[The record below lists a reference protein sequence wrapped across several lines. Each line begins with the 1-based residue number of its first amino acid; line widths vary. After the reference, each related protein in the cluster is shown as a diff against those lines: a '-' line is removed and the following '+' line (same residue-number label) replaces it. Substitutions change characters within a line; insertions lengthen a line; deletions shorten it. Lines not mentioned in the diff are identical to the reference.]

1 MMKILEIAVML
12 SSVLGLGYLLWR
24 SYWVFAIVIL
34 MWPLEQLLQTYVPY
48 LAYNEWVT
56 NYLIAILAMVAV
68 ASRFMRGDPIFVGY
82 VNRVWLLTIALYV
95 LWLFGHLWSP
105 AADIM
110 VPKLGFNLRYQVF
123 LLAVL
128 PLLITDLRDF
138 TRLATGIMVL
148 GTAISVL
155 ILINPRT
162 SYWGGRLILDFGM
175 KGNLGERGNPLAVA
189 EMGGLMALIAAL
201 IQFPQARAK
210 TTILRVAAFVFGLG
224 VAIGSG
230 SRGQVLA
237 AGIAGVLFYPMARRL
252 ANPRQFFAVL
262 IGFLF
267 LVAGVYIV
275 FQLFVNIQNEERW
288 TIANLFR
295 DTLLRMHY
303 VDLLFTRYLDEPA
316 KWLLGL
322 GTGAFA
328 VVSEERGTYYVHNV
342 AAEILCE
349 NGLIAFGIFLVICVF
364 VVKDGLVMWRDN
376 REDDQSR
383 SSAALLMAICLYALL
398 LALKQGTIAYPAPFF
413 WWVIMCKV
421 AYFERRLVAGS
432 EMAIDEPID
441 ELPARLAMR

>member
-1 MMKILEIAVML
+1 MRFLEIAVML
-12 SSVLGLGYLLWR
+12 GAVGGLGYVLWR

-56 NYLIAILAMVAV
+56 NYLIAILGMVAV

-110 VPKLGFNLRYQVF
+110 VPALGYNLRYQVF
-123 LLAVL
+123 LLIIL

-138 TRLATGIMVL
+138 TRMATGIMVL
-148 GTAISVL
+148 GTAISLL
-155 ILINPRT
+155 ILVNPNT

-175 KGNLGERGNPLAVA
+175 KGNLGERGNPLAIA
-189 EMGGLMALIAAL
+189 EMGGLIALIAAL

-210 TTILRVAAFVFGLG
+210 TTILRVAAFVLGLG

-237 AGIAGVLFYPMARRL
+237 AGIAGVLFYPLARRL

-262 IGFLF
+262 IGFGF
-267 LVAGVYIV
+267 LVIGVYVV
-275 FQLFVNIQNEERW
+275 FRVFVNVENEERW
-288 TIANLFR
+288 AITHLFR
-295 DTLLRMHY
+295 DTLLRLHY
-303 VDLLFTRYLDEPA
+303 VDLLLTWYLDEPA

-342 AAEILCE
+342 AAEIMCE
-349 NGLIAFGIFLVICVF
+349 NGLIAFGIFLVMCVF

-376 REDDQSR
+376 REDDQYR
-383 SSAALLMAICLYALL
+383 SSAALLMAISLYALL
-398 LALKQGTIAYPAPFF
+398 LALKQGTISYPAPFF
-413 WWVIMCKV
+413 WWIIMCKV
-421 AYFERRLVAGS
+421 AYAERRLVAGS
-432 EMAIDEPID
+432 ELELDDQIDQR
-441 ELPARLAMR
+441 LPAGLAMR